1 MRRNLAI
8 QLLHGF
14 CMGVA
19 DIIPG
24 VSGGTIALMFGIYD
38 RLIRQISNISAALT
52 SLIRRD
58 LDRCIRQIRQV
69 EWGFLC
75 SLLLGILLALA
86 LLVGSLRNLIHDYPV
101 AISSLFFGVVA
112 ASAVIARR
120 EISRWRLSLYI
131 LFIASSATTFAL
143 LGIRSGSIR
152 EPGTYMIFIAGAI
165 AICAM
170 VLPGVSG
177 SFILLM
183 LGLYD
188 HAIGALE
195 QFELSVLSL
204 YLSGAVVGVLA
215 FSRALNVLLSK
226 HRDLVVALLLGL
238 MIGSLRVLWP
248 WPSDNGGL
256 ENTRLGFPENNEIFG
271 ASIAVLV
278 GVLLVGLI
286 MKLAGVAENF
296 RSNDALQTPS

>member
-1 MRRNLAI
+1 
-8 QLLHGF
+8 
-14 CMGVA
+14 
-19 DIIPG
+19 
-24 VSGGTIALMFGIYD
+24 
-38 RLIRQISNISAALT
+38 
-52 SLIRRD
+52 
-58 LDRCIRQIRQV
+58 
-69 EWGFLC
+69 
-75 SLLLGILLALA
+75 
-86 LLVGSLRNLIHDYPV
+86 
-101 AISSLFFGVVA
+101 
-112 ASAVIARR
+112 
-120 EISRWRLSLYI
+120 
-131 LFIASSATTFAL
+131 
-143 LGIRSGSIR
+143 
-152 EPGTYMIFIAGAI
+152 MIFIAGAI

-215 FSRALNVLLSK
+215 FSRALNVLLRK
-226 HRDLVVALLLGL
+226 YRDLVVALLLGL

-256 ENTRLGFPENNEIFG
+256 ENTRLGFPESNEIFG

-278 GVLLVGLI
+278 GVLLVGLV
-286 MKLAGVAENF
+286 MKLARVAENF